1 MYNKPAVVDSSILAS
16 RLRSRREYC
25 HISKAEMARALNIAP
40 SSMTYYESGLSIPS
54 VDKLYAIADFL
65 NTSVDYLLGRIDISP
80 ESVKTEKDVADLII
94 SLIDY
99 EGIDLKHDSLGTP
112 VLSFNSKLLNNFFQN
127 RMEIEAI
134 KRESVKENIPEKYF
148 NDMFKLRR
156 QNEAYVL
163 RDLEDTPLKLKDGIN
178 NVAIRRKRRLADDA
192 VDEPYEAV
200 AETIQEE
207 RPFKKIGKDGR
218 HD

>member
-99 EGIDLKHDSLGTP
+99 EGIDLKHDSLGAP

-127 RMEIEAI
+127 RMEIEDI
-134 KRESVKENIPEKYF
+134 KGEAVKEDIPEKYF

-156 QNEAYVL
+156 ENETYVL

-178 NVAIRRKRRLADDA
+178 NVAIRRKRRLTDDA

-207 RPFKKIGKDGR
+207 RPFKKIEKNGR